1 MPLIKCPRCGT
12 EIDNSASAYCNV
24 CGKKIA
30 NRLKNGWVKMRKAFG
45 ITDLAIGI
53 MFFLMIISSDGG
65 IENNGRMMGTSWFL
79 LWCGG
84 LQLIGLRRKGAT
96 IASIVFYT
104 FGAMYNFAC
113 ISQYPAH
120 LVIVI
125 IMTAF
130 LILTA
135 VSLDYDE
142 NFNK

>member
-1 MPLIKCPRCGT
+1 M
-12 EIDNSASAYCNV
+12 SYCNINNIFGV
-24 CGKKIA
+24 YDYMQINK
-30 NRLKNGWVKMRKAFG
+30 WTKMRKAFG
-45 ITDLAIGI
+45 ITDLVIGI

-65 IENNGRMMGTSWFL
+65 RENNGRMMGTSWFL